1 MFTNTSRSHDEKLA
15 LLHFEFEKTKQSIIN
30 DVSRKSN
37 DVLIDIDEHNEPIET
52 TSVDDMIDE
61 RINNLYYKVEQTFPG
76 WSFVNCLR
84 TCFGYRN

>member
-1 MFTNTSRSHDEKLA
+1 MFTDKMSSHDEKLTM
-15 LLHFEFEKTKQSIIN
+15 LHFEFEKTKRRII
-30 DVSRKSN
+30 DDISRKSN
-37 DVLIDIDEHNEPIET
+37 DVLIDIDEHNEPIEI

-76 WSFVNCLR
+76 WSFVGCLR